1 MRSKKLLRQIKKTL
15 TSEEFETE
23 ILSLAEQLKAGQPI
37 PDPQAWAERFGEFGH
52 FLDSIDNSYSQNETM
67 LELANRSL
75 EVSTKELYEANEK
88 FRLINRAIT
97 AMVNSLDEG
106 FLVIDREGICGQI
119 VSLAAKNFLGREPVG
134 EHLAEIL
141 NISADDRESFD
152 EWLNMVFNEV
162 IPFDD
167 LIDLAPKILNNAEG
181 QRKIEIKFKPIRN
194 IEDNKII
201 EVVVILIDVSER
213 AEAERKLGEQK
224 LFTDMVIKYLNNKPN
239 FVRMVQMTR
248 ETADSMK
255 SWAFN
260 PNDWQEQFNSLT
272 RELHT
277 LKGGLNTLSMYSLG
291 YKIHQTEDEI
301 LTFCK
306 MNTNLQE
313 SENLI
318 HLLGQELHEALEE
331 FLQKHRRIFTFDNKA
346 TAMKEIPTNNIYKF
360 CSELLKMGL
369 TDLLKY
375 YVDEIVAVPFASLFA
390 PIEANVYSQ
399 SLSQD
404 KSIDFKIF
412 DSSKIRVI
420 PEFYTGLF
428 EQMVHIFNNI
438 LDHGVETTEERQA
451 SHKELTGKVQVH
463 LEVQENFRDKTQML
477 QINISDDGRGID
489 PGAIRA
495 KLAEQGVDTSSE
507 SDEHVISH
515 IFDQGFS
522 TRDVTTVT
530 SGRGVGMTAVL
541 KTIQSMGG
549 TIIVKSVPGKGTAF
563 EITVPYVRELNPS
576 MVDWYN
582 NGASGTGPQSAA
594 S

>member
-15 TSEEFETE
+15 SSEDFESE
-23 ILSLAEQLKAGQPI
+23 ILKLSEQIKAGQPI
-37 PDPQAWAERFGEFGH
+37 ADVETWLERFSVFGH
-52 FLDSIDNSYSQNETM
+52 FLDSIDNSYSQNVTM

-88 FRLINRAIT
+88 FRHINQAIT

-106 FLVIDREGICGQI
+106 FLVIDHEGICGQI

-141 NISADDRESFD
+141 QISAEDRDSFD
-152 EWLNMVFNEV
+152 EWLSMVFREV
-162 IPFDD
+162 IPFED
-167 LIDLAPKILNNAEG
+167 LIDLAPKQLNNSEG
-181 QRKIEIKFKPIRN
+181 QRRIEIKFKPIRN
-194 IEDNKII
+194 IEDGKIV

-213 AEAERKLGEQK
+213 TEAERKLGEQK

-239 FVRMVQMTR
+239 FVRMIQMTR
-248 ETADSMK
+248 EIADSMK

-260 PNDWQEQFNSLT
+260 PSDWQEQFNSLT

-291 YKIHQTEDEI
+291 YKIHQTEDKI
-301 LTFCK
+301 LMFCK

-313 SENLI
+313 SETLI
-318 HLLGQELHEALEE
+318 HLLGQELHESLEE
-331 FLQKHRRIFTFDNKA
+331 FLQKHRRIFTFDNKPA
-346 TAMKEIPTNNIYKF
+346 VMKEIPTNNIYKF

-399 SLSQD
+399 SLIQD
-404 KSIDFKIF
+404 KNIDFRVL
-412 DSSKIRVI
+412 DSRKIRVI

-428 EQMVHIFNNI
+428 EQLVHIFNNI
-438 LDHGVETTEERQA
+438 LDHGIESTEERQA
-451 SHKELTGKVQVH
+451 IHKELRGKVVVN
-463 LEVQENFRDKTQML
+463 LEILENFRDKTQML
-477 QINISDDGRGID
+477 QITISDDGRGID
-489 PGAIRA
+489 PSAIRSRLSE
-495 KLAEQGVDTSSE
+495 KGIDTSTE
-507 SDEHVISH
+507 SDEQVISH

-522 TRDVTTVT
+522 TRDTATV
-530 SGRGVGMTAVL
+530 SFGRGIGMTAVL
-541 KTIQSMGG
+541 KTIKSMGG
-549 TIIVKSVPGKGTAF
+549 TISVKSVFGQGTIF
-563 EITVPYVRELNPS
+563 EIVVPYVRELNPI

-582 NGASGTGPQSAA
+582 NGASGAGPQS
-594 S
+594 SVS